1 MSTNTSELLSEATNQ
16 REANPKRAEE
26 LYKKILE
33 VKAGDNDADTVRD
46 QETSLVSL
54 GEIYRDQGNATELEK
69 VLLMARETTSMMA
82 KAKTAKL
89 ILQLVNMF
97 AAMPS
102 SSSRT
107 SDRSKPTLQ
116 SVLTSSI
123 EWARSTR
130 RIFLAQSLS
139 LRLASAHLSTHS
151 YRPALNLINTLLPEL
166 KRLDD
171 KLLLAEV
178 HLLESRVYQSLK
190 NLPKAKAALTSART
204 AANAIYCPPNVQ
216 ARLDVQ
222 SGILHAEDG
231 DWKTSYSYF
240 FEAFEGLSNLV
251 ENDRGR
257 ATGAT
262 GGQGDMGVAGA
273 GVGALTALKYMLLCK
288 IMMNLP
294 EDVTTLLSGKLAV
307 KYASHREVESMK
319 AIARAHAN
327 RNLREFRDALRDYK
341 EEFSLDPIIKQ
352 HLSALFDRLLEQ
364 NLLRIVE
371 PYSVIEI
378 AYVAKL
384 VDQGIQQVE
393 TKLSQMILDKVL
405 DGVLDQGRGCLLLFD
420 QADHDEGYADAIKMI
435 DEVGKVVESLYAKAM
450 TIA

>member
-1 MSTNTSELLSEATNQ
+1 MSTNTAELLSSAQTA
-16 REANPKRAEE
+16 RESNPAQAEK
-26 LYKKILE
+26 LYKQILAL
-33 VKAGDNDADTVRD
+33 KAEDNDADTVRD
-46 QETSLVSL
+46 QETALVSL
-54 GEIYRDQGNATELEK
+54 GELYRDQGNAVELEK
-69 VLLMARETTSMMA
+69 VLLRAREMTSATA

-89 ILQLVNMF
+89 ILQLVNLF
-97 AAMPS
+97 VTLPS
-102 SSSRT
+102 AKSKHPDSSV
-107 SDRSKPTLQ
+107 PNLQ
-116 SVLTSSI
+116 SVLQSSI
-123 EWARSTR
+123 EWARSTH

-139 LRLASAHLSTHS
+139 LRLASAHLTSHS
-151 YRPALNLINTLLPEL
+151 FRPALTLINTLLPEL

-190 NLPKAKAALTSART
+190 NLPKSKAALTSART
-204 AANAIYCPPNVQ
+204 AANAIYCPPSVQ
-216 ARLDVQ
+216 ATLDVQ
-222 SGILHAEDG
+222 SGILHAEEG

-251 ENDRGR
+251 ENDRGK
-257 ATGAT
+257 GAVNPGE
-262 GGQGDMGVAGA
+262 GGVVGA
-273 GVGALTALKYMLLCK
+273 GFGALTALKYMLLCK

-294 EDVTTLLSGKLAV
+294 EDVTTLLSGKLAA

-319 AIARAHAN
+319 AVARAHAN
-327 RNLREFRDALRDYK
+327 RNLGEFRAALRDYK
-341 EEFSLDPIIKQ
+341 EEFSLDPIIRQ

-371 PYSVIEI
+371 PYSVVEI
-378 AYVAKL
+378 AHVAKI

-420 QADHDEGYADAIKMI
+420 QAENDEGYADAIKMI
-435 DEVGKVVESLYAKAM
+435 DEVGKVVESLYGKAM

>member
-1 MSTNTSELLSEATNQ
+1 MSTDTSSLLSQALAQ
-16 REANPKRAEE
+16 RSSDPRQAEKLFKE
-26 LYKKILE
+26 ILS
-33 VKAGDNDADTVRD
+33 VKASENDADVSRD
-46 QETSLVSL
+46 QETALVEL
-54 GEIYRDQGNATELEK
+54 GELYRDQGNAVELEK
-69 VLLMARETTSMMA
+69 VLHMAREITSTTA

-89 ILQLVNMF
+89 ILQLVNLF
-97 AAMPS
+97 STLPTASSKSTDPS
-102 SSSRT
+102 I
-107 SDRSKPTLQ
+107 PTLQ

-123 EWARSTR
+123 EWARSTHR
-130 RIFLAQSLS
+130 LFLAQSLS

-151 YRPALNLINTLLPEL
+151 YRHALNLINTLLPEL

-257 ATGAT
+257 VSSGS
-262 GGQGDMGVAGA
+262 GPNDLGVSGA

-294 EDVTTLLSGKLAV
+294 EDVTTLLSGKLA
-307 KYASHREVESMK
+307 KYAAHREVESMK
-319 AIARAHAN
+319 AVARAHAN
-327 RNLREFRDALRDYK
+327 RNLKEFRAALKDYK
-341 EEFSLDPIIKQ
+341 EEFSTDPIIRQ

-371 PYSVIEI
+371 PYSVVEI
-378 AYVAKL
+378 AHIAK
-384 VDQGIQQVE
+384 VIDQGIQQVE

-420 QADHDEGYADAIKMI
+420 QADNDEGYADAIKMI
-435 DEVGKVVESLYAKAM
+435 DEVGKVVESLYSKAM

>member
-1 MSTNTSELLSEATNQ
+1 MSTDTSSLLSQAVSQ
-16 REANPKRAEE
+16 RSSNPRQAEK
-26 LYKKILE
+26 LFKQILS
-33 VKAGDNDADTVRD
+33 VKAAENDVDVTRD
-46 QETSLVSL
+46 QETALVEL
-54 GEIYRDQGNATELEK
+54 GELYRDEGNAVELEK
-69 VLLMARETTSMMA
+69 VLLMAREITSTTA

-89 ILQLVNMF
+89 ILQLVNLF
-97 AAMPS
+97 STLPLAS
-102 SSSRT
+102 SKTTNSSV
-107 SDRSKPTLQ
+107 PTLQ

-123 EWARSTR
+123 EWARSTHR
-130 RIFLAQSLS
+130 LFLAQSLS
-139 LRLASAHLSTHS
+139 LRLASAHLSTHA
-151 YRPALNLINTLLPEL
+151 YRPALNLVNTLLPEL

-204 AANAIYCPPNVQ
+204 AANAIYCPPNAQ

-257 ATGAT
+257 ASSGS
-262 GGQGDMGVAGA
+262 GGNDVGVAGA
-273 GVGALTALKYMLLCK
+273 GVGAITALKYMLLCK

-294 EDVTTLLSGKLAV
+294 EDVTTLLSGKLAA
-307 KYASHREVESMK
+307 KYATHREVESMK
-319 AIARAHAN
+319 AVARAHAN
-327 RNLREFRDALRDYK
+327 RNLKEFRAALRDYK
-341 EEFSLDPIIKQ
+341 EEFSTDPIIRQ

-371 PYSVIEI
+371 PYSVVEI
-378 AYVAKL
+378 AHVAKL

-420 QADHDEGYADAIKMI
+420 QADNDEGYADAIKMI
-435 DEVGKVVESLYAKAM
+435 DEVGKVVESLYSKAM

>member
-1 MSTNTSELLSEATNQ
+1 MATQTSQRLSEALSVRSSNPRQ
-16 REANPKRAEE
+16 AEAVFKQ
-26 LYKKILE
+26 ILE
-33 VKAGDNDADTVRD
+33 TRAGDNDADAVRD
-46 QETSLVSL
+46 QETALVTL
-54 GEIYRDQGNATELEK
+54 GELYRDEGNAVELEK
-69 VLLMARETTSMMA
+69 LILVAREMTSTMA

-89 ILQLVNMF
+89 ILQLVNLF
-97 AAMPS
+97 STLPS
-102 SSSRT
+102 SA
-107 SDRSKPTLQ
+107 SKGASTPTLQ

-123 EWARSTR
+123 DWARSTHR
-130 RIFLAQSLS
+130 LFLAQSLS
-139 LRLASAHLSTHS
+139 LRLASAHLSAHS
-151 YRPALNLINTLLPEL
+151 YRPALSLINTLLPEL

-190 NLPKAKAALTSART
+190 NIPKSKAALTSART
-204 AANAIYCPPNVQ
+204 AANAIYCPPSVQ

-222 SGILHAEDG
+222 SGILHAEEG

-251 ENDRGR
+251 ENDRSR
-257 ATGAT
+257 STST
-262 GGQGDMGVAGA
+262 SSSNEMGVAGA
-273 GVGALTALKYMLLCK
+273 GIGALTALKYMLLCK

-294 EDVTTLLSGKLAV
+294 EDVTTLLSGKLAA
-307 KYASHREVESMK
+307 KHSSHREVESMK
-319 AIARAHAN
+319 AVARAHAN
-327 RNLREFRDALRDYK
+327 RNLREFRAALKDYK
-341 EEFSLDPIIKQ
+341 EEFSLDPIIRQ

-371 PYSVIEI
+371 PYSVVEI
-378 AYVAKL
+378 AHVAKV

-420 QADHDEGYADAIKMI
+420 QADDDEGYADAIKMI
-435 DEVGKVVESLYAKAM
+435 DEVGKVVESLYGKAM